1 MVSTGANTPQII
13 HPKSQVNTNK
23 SPLICG
29 NCSQCCQGPDRE
41 LLLEEDEGMSD
52 DYPYY
57 VKSGRRYLMRKS
69 NGDCIF
75 FDGGCTIY
83 SDRPMACRLFDCR
96 DYVNHPDLPERV
108 RVEALKRV

>member
-1 MVSTGANTPQII
+1 MATG
-13 HPKSQVNTNK
+13 KYLS
-23 SPLICG
+23 
-29 NCSQCCQGPDRE
+29 
-41 LLLEEDEGMSD
+41 LEEALKKKQLKRFAKEHPSKGDKVLFDRLFNAMAGVKKPSN
-52 DYPYY
+52 PYY

-75 FDGGCTIY
+75 FNGGCTIY